1 MKVRSGWRADLP
13 QRRGRDEKQVLC
25 LTADAG
31 HVWIHC
37 YDRLPPPVRRRLAES
52 VFNICPACMDIEA
65 HRTATARGL
74 SRPTIRIYFRVIEA
88 IERKLNEP
96 GMGA

>member
-13 QRRGRDEKQVLC
+13 QRRDRDEKQVLC

-52 VFNICPACMDIEA
+52 VFNICPACMEIEA
-65 HRTATARGL
+65 NNVARACGRR
-74 SRPTIRIYFRVIEA
+74 SPTVRIYFQVIEA
-88 IERKLNEP
+88 IERKLA
-96 GMGA
+96 G